1 MALVG
6 IFLGRI
12 VDDCRFYHNKQSI
25 LDLSGY
31 FDEYP
36 VFLLSSLRLDLGE
49 SCFMCLM
56 IWLEHRT
63 NSATLAVQEL
73 RPAQREQQH
82 THRGHQRVLSSLAQQ
97 HCQVVDVEVVEVG
110 ELGFFAE
117 ARMGM
122 MGMVGMGDDRGRGPE
137 KHPHYIQ

>member
-1 MALVG
+1 MIVG
-6 IFLGRI
+6 
-12 VDDCRFYHNKQSI
+12 FYHNKRSI

-63 NSATLAVQEL
+63 NSATLAKRFKSYAKHNGNSNKPTVDTSEYF
-73 RPAQREQQH
+73 E
-82 THRGHQRVLSSLAQQ
+82 AQQ
-97 HCQVVDVEVVEVG
+97 HRQVVDVEVVEVG

-117 ARMGM
+117 ARNGW
-122 MGMVGMGDDRGRGPE
+122 G
-137 KHPHYIQ
+137 